1 VPILN
6 LKLKFLCI
14 RIVFYVKTYIKR
26 VVKLVLGGFILSKYD
41 WMGDQKFVFGSVL
54 IVSNMMDT
62 LLERELKE
70 FDITAKQWFL
80 TVVINN
86 SFSDKAPT
94 IKEIAR
100 EMGSSHQNVKQVALK
115 LEQKGLL
122 VLEKDKKDARV
133 TRLRLTEQSY
143 KFSQAIQSKA
153 AAFTQALFNGIENE
167 DMSKARAVLQKMLSN
182 LTRMGQIEGEE

>member
-1 VPILN
+1 LTFCVKGNILS
-6 LKLKFLCI
+6 
-14 RIVFYVKTYIKR
+14 IK
-26 VVKLVLGGFILSKYD
+26 VIYYLGQALGGIILSKYD
-41 WMGDQKFVFGSVL
+41 FMQDQKFVFGSVL
-54 IVSNMMDT
+54 IVANMIDT

-70 FDITAKQWFL
+70 FDVTAKQWFL
-80 TVVINN
+80 TVVIDN
-86 SFSDKAPT
+86 SFFDKAPT
-94 IKEIAR
+94 IKEVAK

-143 KFSQAIQSKA
+143 KFSQVIQSKA

-182 LTRMGQIEGEE
+182 LTRMGQIESEE